1 MKKAAA
7 LAVIAL
13 PLIAYTG
20 GAWYLGQRIQ
30 NSHDSQAKQVE
41 GIPNVKLLKRD
52 YQRGLFSSTET
63 VTIELMGDTARAL
76 QAAGEEETMEPI
88 RLTVRTD
95 IRHGPWLGGAEF
107 DAGVA
112 QSELVLEGEALEMVR
127 KVFGDR
133 KPLDLRTVYHFA
145 GGGRSEL
152 SSPAFVFDVPAED
165 DDEALRVSWDGITA
179 RVDFEE
185 GMARYTMSGSA
196 PKLELTDAKGTHIV
210 LSGLGLT
217 GEQTRLFDDDPLL
230 YSGLQRF
237 TVDAIT
243 VDDRSGALPK
253 IALGKLVYEADVPR
267 DGDFIDMIARIGAEK
282 VDVAGTAYGPAHY
295 DFSMRHLHARTAS
308 RLYRSF
314 MTMSADP
321 ALIANPEAMQAQM
334 GQLMGPAIEL
344 LGHAPVVAIDRLS
357 VNTPHGPASMNVKV
371 SLPAIT
377 PDELA
382 NPLGL
387 IGKVDATGAVSLPE
401 ALVRSLMVERS
412 KAGLLAVVGDEADPD
427 ELAAMADAQFEQT
440 LQPLTGQ
447 GYVTRADG
455 QLSAKIAFSK
465 GQLTVNG
472 LPFNP
477 AALAQP
483 APSAPAE

>member
-7 LAVIAL
+7 LAIIAL

-30 NSHDSQAKQVE
+30 KSHDSQAKQVE

-76 QAAGEEETMEPI
+76 QAAGEEAMEPI

-95 IRHGPWLGGAEF
+95 IRHGPWLGVAEF

-112 QSELVLEGEALEMVR
+112 QSELVLEGEALEMAR
-127 KVFGDR
+127 KVLGDR

-152 SSPAFVFDVPAED
+152 ASPAFVFDVPAD
-165 DDEALRVSWDGITA
+165 DDDGAMRVSWDGITA

-185 GMARYTMSGSA
+185 GMTRYTMSGSA
-196 PKLELTDAKGTHIV
+196 PKLEVSDAKGTRIV
-210 LSGLGLT
+210 LSGLGLS

-237 TVDAIT
+237 TVDALT
-243 VDDRSGALPK
+243 VDDRSGALPN
-253 IALGKLVYEADVPR
+253 ISLGKLAYETEVPKH
-267 DGDFIDMIARIGAEK
+267 GDFIDLIVRIGAEQ

-321 ALIANPEAMQAQM
+321 SLISNPQAMQAQM
-334 GQLMGPAIEL
+334 GQLIGPAIEL
-344 LGHAPVVAIDRLS
+344 LGHAPVLAIDRLA
-357 VNTPHGPASMNVKV
+357 VNTPQGPASMNVKV

-382 NPLGL
+382 NPLSLLGR
-387 IGKVDATGAVSLPE
+387 IDAAGDVSLPE
-401 ALVRSLMVERS
+401 ALVRSLMVERG
-412 KAGLLAVVGDEADPD
+412 KAGLLAVVGDDVEPD

-440 LQPLTGQ
+440 LLPLTGQ

-465 GQLTVNG
+465 GQLSVNG
-472 LPFNP
+472 LPFTP

-483 APSAPAE
+483 ASSGLTE